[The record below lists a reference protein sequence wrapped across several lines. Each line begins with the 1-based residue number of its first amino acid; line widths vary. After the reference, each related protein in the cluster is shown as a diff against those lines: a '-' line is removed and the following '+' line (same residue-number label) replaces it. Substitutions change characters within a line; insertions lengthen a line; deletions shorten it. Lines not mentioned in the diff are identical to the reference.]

1 MAPIFLS
8 LAEVVE
14 IHRDQIE
21 RYGGRPGIRDSGLLQ
36 SAVAVPH
43 ATMGGEYLHG
53 DLFEMAAAY
62 LFHIVKNHPFVDGNK
77 RTALVVMR
85 TFLKLNGQ
93 DLTASQET
101 KYHAVMGL
109 AERSLSEAEFA
120 DWVRERLTPE
130 PS

>member
-1 MAPIFLS
+1 MEPIFLS

-36 SAVAVPH
+36 SAVAVPQ

-62 LFHIVKNHPFVDGNK
+62 LFHIVRNHPFVDGNK
-77 RTALVVMR
+77 RTGAVAALV
-85 TFLKLNGQ
+85 FLELNGVEITPNENELVDMVLSVAQ
-93 DLTASQET
+93 GKMQKGDVAVSLHRHANET
-101 KYHAVMGL
+101 
-109 AERSLSEAEFA
+109 
-120 DWVRERLTPE
+120 
-130 PS
+130 

>member
-36 SAVAVPH
+36 SAVAVPQ
-43 ATMGGEYLHG
+43 ATMSGKYLHG
-53 DLFEMAAAY
+53 DLFEMAAAH

-77 RTALVVMR
+77 RTGAVAALV
-85 TFLKLNGQ
+85 FLELNGAEVTPDEDKLADIVLSVVQ
-93 DLTASQET
+93 GKMQKGDVAVFLRR
-101 KYHAVMGL
+101 HAKGK
-109 AERSLSEAEFA
+109 
-120 DWVRERLTPE
+120 
-130 PS
+130 

>member
-1 MAPIFLS
+1 LEPIFLS

-36 SAVAVPH
+36 SAVAVPQ

-62 LFHIVKNHPFVDGNK
+62 LFHIVRNHPFVDGNK
-77 RTALVVMR
+77 RTGAVAALV
-85 TFLKLNGQ
+85 FLELNGVEITPNENELVDMVLSVAQ
-93 DLTASQET
+93 GKMQKGDVAVSLHRHANET
-101 KYHAVMGL
+101 
-109 AERSLSEAEFA
+109 
-120 DWVRERLTPE
+120 
-130 PS
+130 